1 MIVGLG
7 ADIVEILRIEKI
19 YGRFGHRFLEK
30 IFTQEELNALPG
42 CSASTLAGR
51 FAAKEAAVKALGT
64 GFGRGI
70 GPRQIEIGRNSCG
83 GPQITF
89 LGTANERCRALG
101 VTRSLLSISHERSLA
116 LAVVVLE
123 A

>member
-7 ADIVEILRIEKI
+7 VDLVEILRIERI

-30 IFTQEELNALPG
+30 IFTREELDALPAG
-42 CSASTLAGR
+42 AAPTLAGR

-64 GFGRGI
+64 GFSRGI
-70 GPRQIEIGRNSCG
+70 GPRQIEIGRDGCG
-83 GPQITF
+83 GPRITF
-89 LGTANERCRALG
+89 LDRADERRRALG
-101 VTRSLLSISHERSLA
+101 AARCLLSISHERSLA
-116 LAVVVLE
+116 VAVVVLE